1 MLLLTVIKQGS
12 SSQSSLPAVKVERT
26 PIQIVKMETFSRAT
40 DLGNHRRMELD
51 PPCGQVIT
59 GSDEAYSDVASEV
72 DDEYSHE
79 KVRKY
84 PVVPPCTLLT
94 IV

>member
-1 MLLLTVIKQGS
+1 
-12 SSQSSLPAVKVERT
+12 
-26 PIQIVKMETFSRAT
+26 
-40 DLGNHRRMELD
+40 MELD